1 MRRKIY
7 EKLLAFSRKSM
18 TSRIVLFEI
27 CMIPVYIVSYIYGI
41 LTRKSLKNK
50 PLPVKIFGYIWA
62 IFGGYCFGYCAGKSF
77 DKVFPENDNVYIPT
91 FLDERFSNSSVEED
105 ENDI

>member
-1 MRRKIY
+1 MGRIY
-7 EKLLAFSRKSM
+7 EKLLTFSRKSM

-27 CMIPVYIVSYIYGI
+27 CMIPVYIVSYMYGV
-41 LTRKSLKNK
+41 LTRKSLKDK

-62 IFGGYCFGYCAGKSF
+62 IFGGYCFGYCAGKVF
-77 DKVFPENDNVYIPT
+77 DKAFPESDNVYIPT
-91 FLDERFSNSSVEED
+91 FLDERFSNSSVEDD

>member
-1 MRRKIY
+1 MRKIY

-27 CMIPVYIVSYIYGI
+27 CMIPVYTVSYMYGL

-50 PLPVKIFGYIWA
+50 PLPVKILGWIWA
-62 IFGGYCFGYCAGKSF
+62 IFGGYCFGYYAGKAF
-77 DKVFPENDNVYIPT
+77 DKAFPENDNEYIPT
-91 FLDERFSNSSVEED
+91 FLDEKFSNSSIEDD